1 MALPVDVNTFKST
14 DPGAP
19 VLNGVAGSL
28 AAVLRACLQNG
39 YNVQSPTSVVVSAG
53 VATATFASAHGY
65 SANRVIL
72 VAGASVGAING
83 KKRVLSITTSALTFD
98 AEGVAD
104 GAVAGTITTKMAPLG
119 FTEIFTGTNLAAF
132 KSDDVAG
139 QSRSV
144 LRIDDTATTYAR
156 VISYESMADIN
167 TGTGPMP
174 TATQLSGGAYIV
186 KSTTADATA
195 RPWILV
201 GDGRLFYLWT
211 YPGSSTGRKN
221 LFCWGEAISLRPGDA
236 YATVMVGF
244 STSASGT
251 TYYDIGLSSAGDTTS
266 TISAT
271 NLNANLGQYLATTLQ
286 QRGVDQLSK
295 SVLTAIFSATAMA
308 VGSTQKVLSG
318 ASSAAYTTSY
328 PSEVTGG
335 FAMFPV
341 FFFKHRMSLGTE
353 MRGTI
358 PGVYHSAH
366 NLSVFEM
373 MEVENVSSAPGRV
386 FVVLPV
392 TDSGISLDA
401 RIVLD
406 IIGPWR

>member
-1 MALPVDVNTFKST
+1 MALPVDVNTYKST

-28 AAVLRACLQNG
+28 ASVLRACLQNG
-39 YNVQSPTSVVVSAG
+39 YNVQTPTSVVVASG
-53 VATATFASAHGY
+53 VATATYASAHGY

-72 VAGASVGAING
+72 VAGASTVAING
-83 KKRVLSITTSALTFD
+83 KKRVLSITTNALTFD
-98 AEGVAD
+98 ATGVAD
-104 GAVAGTITTKMAPLG
+104 GPVAGTITTKMAPLG

-211 YPGSSTGRKN
+211 YPGSSAGRMN
-221 LFCWGEAISLRPGDA
+221 LFWWGEVVSYRPGDA
-236 YATVMVGF
+236 F
-244 STSASGT
+244 CTS
-251 TYYDIGLSSAGDTTS
+251 IGGYSSAPSSS
-266 TISAT
+266 TNYDPGLWFCGRSFASVSPG
-271 NLNANLGQYLATTLQ
+271 ATLQ
-286 QRGVDQLSK
+286 AINAEAAVHIMQRGIDQLSP
-295 SVLTAIFSATAMA
+295 SVLSFALSATEAC
-308 VGSTQKVLSG
+308 VGSSTVLFSG
-318 ASSAAYTTSY
+318 SAQSLAY
-328 PSEVTGG
+328 PSLVTSGL
-335 FAMFPV
+335 MLFPV
-341 FFFKHRMSLGTE
+341 FCRSSSELRADL
-353 MRGTI
+353 RGNL
-358 PGVYHSAH
+358 PGVFHSPH
-366 NLSVFEM
+366 NLSSM
-373 MEVENVSSAPGRV
+373 YLTDVSGVASAPGRV
-386 FVVLPV
+386 FLIVPLSNY
-392 TDSGISLDA
+392 SGNDVGAVAIDMM
-401 RIVLD
+401 
-406 IIGPWR
+406 GPWR